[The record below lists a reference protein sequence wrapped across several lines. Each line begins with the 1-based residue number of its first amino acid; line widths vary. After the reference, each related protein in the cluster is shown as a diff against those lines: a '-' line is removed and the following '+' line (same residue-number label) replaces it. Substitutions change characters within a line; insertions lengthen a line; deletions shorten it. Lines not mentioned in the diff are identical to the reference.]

1 MVISGKRS
9 KLTKIFVQ
17 VAEEGWWPKVAYV
30 EFFGVEQETNK
41 LAYEKMII
49 K

>member
-1 MVISGKRS
+1 
-9 KLTKIFVQ
+9 VQ

-30 EFFGVEQETNK
+30 EFFGLDSETHK
-41 LAYEKMII
+41 PTYEKMII